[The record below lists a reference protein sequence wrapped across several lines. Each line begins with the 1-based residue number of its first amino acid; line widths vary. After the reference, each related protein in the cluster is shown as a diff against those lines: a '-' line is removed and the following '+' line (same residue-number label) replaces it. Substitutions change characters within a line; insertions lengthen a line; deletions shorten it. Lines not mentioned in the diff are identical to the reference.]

1 MSLLKMIKFINIL
14 KVGYKC
20 RKKIINVKKQ
30 FLSISLLLFLYRK
43 GIIEGW
49 YFNEFNKIEI
59 KLRYIKNKPIFN
71 NLKIISTPGY
81 RRFISKKKNIKY
93 FKDNVDIILSTSRG
107 LLTLK
112 EASNL
117 GIGGEIFFIIYY

>member
-1 MSLLKMIKFINIL
+1 MSLLKMIKFLNIV

-20 RKKIINVKKQ
+20 RKKIINIKKQ
-30 FLSISLLLFLYRK
+30 FLPISLLLFFYKK

-49 YFNEFNKIEI
+49 SYKEINEIEI

-81 RRFISKKKNIKY
+81 RRYISKKKNIKY
-93 FKDNVDIILSTSRG
+93 FKDNVDIILSTSKG
-107 LLTLK
+107 LLSLK
-112 EASNL
+112 EAEDI